1 MKIIVGLGN
10 PGRGYANNRHNVGF
24 KCVDM
29 LAQQHDIKLSQR
41 RAKARMGTG
50 AIGGHEVI
58 LAKPRTY
65 MNLSGQAV
73 QSIFS
78 KFKPSLSDL
87 IVIYDDLDLALGT
100 MRIRER
106 GGAGG
111 HNGMKSIIN
120 LIGSQEFARI
130 RVGIAPVAI
139 DESGNAVVVQ
149 HSIKTPDYVLSNFST
164 KEKPVI
170 KEACSRVAE
179 AVEYILSES
188 IAAAM
193 NKYNSG

>member
-24 KCVDM
+24 KCIDR
-29 LAQQHDIKLSQR
+29 LAQLHDIRLSQR
-41 RAKARMGTG
+41 RAKSRMGTG
-50 AIGGHEVI
+50 SIGGEEVV

-73 QSIFS
+73 QSIFA
-78 KFKPSLSDL
+78 KLKPSLSDL

-106 GGAGG
+106 GSAGG

-130 RVGIAPVAI
+130 RVGIEPGL
-139 DESGNAVVVQ
+139 DESGLTYLVPR
-149 HSIKTPDYVLSNFST
+149 SLKTPDYVLSDFNAREKKVM
-164 KEKPVI
+164 KETY
-170 KEACSRVAE
+170 SRVAE
-179 AVEYILSES
+179 AVEYILCEG
-188 IAAAM
+188 ITAAM
-193 NKYNSG
+193 NKYNNR

>member
-24 KCVDM
+24 KCIDR
-29 LAQQHDIKLSQR
+29 LAQLHDIRLSQR
-41 RAKARMGTG
+41 RAKSRMGTG
-50 AIGGHEVI
+50 SIGGEEVL

-73 QSIFS
+73 QSIFA

-106 GGAGG
+106 GSAGG

-130 RVGIAPVAI
+130 RVGIEPGL
-139 DESGNAVVVQ
+139 DESGLTYLVPR
-149 HSIKTPDYVLSNFST
+149 SLKTPDYVLSDFNAREKKVM
-164 KEKPVI
+164 KETY
-170 KEACSRVAE
+170 SRVAE
-179 AVEYILSES
+179 AVEYILCEG
-188 IAAAM
+188 ITAAM
-193 NKYNSG
+193 NKYNNR